1 MSSTVSNPP
10 DNSEDRPP
18 SGSSGLR
25 VITFTSLGHFIN
37 DGTMFLVP
45 VVLDLMAVLR
55 HTAPMVITASLTLFY
70 LTMALSAVL
79 LGGYIDRK
87 GLQSSGMALGI
98 LVMSIGLLMFIA
110 ALDSSLSVALI
121 IVSSALS
128 GFGASFYHPTGTSML
143 QSHYRGDKLGR
154 YLGING
160 SFGSIGRA
168 IYPYILLLFI
178 GVFSSEVAGIGILG
192 SVGVVAAA
200 SMAIGLRGYS
210 ASQPVRR
217 DLREKRNGILSFSIV
232 LLTVIS
238 LVRALAFYGI
248 ISWIPEYLSFD
259 RGLHASVSL
268 GTMMSLMY
276 VGGILGQLIFG
287 RLVEIYDK
295 RRVLAATTILAAVL
309 MYLYIITAG
318 PVSYTFLG
326 LFGLVNFSGFPI
338 FMSMIS
344 DYVPRD
350 SSTTTSNALVWNLG
364 GSGGQA
370 LGPLVV
376 GLSIAG
382 SYANLPLVFEI
393 LLVVALASSV
403 LTFVLPKPSVSKKVP
418 LFG

>member
-1 MSSTVSNPP
+1 LSSNVNI
-10 DNSEDRPP
+10 PP
-18 SGSSGLR
+18 SESGGYNSGGEKGLR

-45 VVLDLMAVLR
+45 VVLDLLAVVR
-55 HTAPMVITASLTLFY
+55 HVAPTLITASLTLFY
-70 LTMALSAVL
+70 LAMALSAIL

-98 LVMSIGLLMFIA
+98 LVMSLGLLLFIA
-110 ALDSSLSVALI
+110 ALGNVFPAVFI
-121 IVSSALS
+121 IISSALS
-128 GFGASFYHPTGTSML
+128 GFGASFYHPTGTSIL
-143 QSHYRGDKLGR
+143 QSHYKGERLGR

-168 IYPYILLLFI
+168 IYPYILLIFV
-178 GVFSSEVAGIGILG
+178 GVFSSEIAGIGILG
-192 SVGVVAAA
+192 TVGIISAA
-200 SMAIGLRGYS
+200 SMAIGLRGYRIS
-210 ASQPVRR
+210 RPENRGLNSKSR
-217 DLREKRNGILSFSIV
+217 GILSSAIV

-238 LVRALAFYGI
+238 LIRSLAFYGI

-259 RGLHASVSL
+259 RGLKASLSL
-268 GTMMSLMY
+268 GAMMSLMY
-276 VGGILGQLIFG
+276 VGGILGQLLFG

-295 RRVLAATTILAAVL
+295 RRILATTTVLAAVL
-309 MYLYIITAG
+309 MFLYIITTG
-318 PVSYTFLG
+318 PLSYVFLG
-326 LFGLVNFSGFPI
+326 LFGFVNFSGFPI

-350 SSTTTSNALVWNLG
+350 SSTTTSNALVWNVG

-376 GLSIAG
+376 GVSIVG
-382 SYANLPLVFEI
+382 SYHNLPSVFI
-393 LLVVALASSV
+393 VLLIVALISSV
-403 LTFVLPKPSVSKKVP
+403 LTFILPRPAVSKRVP